1 MSFWGFRHGLFET
14 RKGELEEEIRAHL
27 AMDVQARMER
37 GQSREEAEAAARLE
51 FGNVALVRDVTHRQW
66 GWKWLEWLAQD
77 LRFALRQLRK
87 SPGFTITVIL
97 TLALGIGANTAI
109 FSLTYALLLRSLP
122 IAHPEQ
128 LVQLRLQSSNPNG
141 DSWLSTAFFEQIQ
154 QRQRVFSTMCA
165 WQGDWFTGEQN
176 GDGRIISAA
185 KITGDCLPMLGLR
198 PAAGRL
204 LTPEDEKPGTGTV
217 DISYAYWQTRFHGD
231 PGIVGKTI
239 NLMNPFSQAV
249 PLTVVGVLPNG
260 FQSIQ
265 VADAPSIF
273 IPNQDRKE
281 NSSQNNLIFARL
293 RDGVTPEQAAAQ
305 LAPGYAAWVA
315 SLGSLSKAGTWD
327 ESGWFKKHPRL
338 LVVPSSA
345 GFSPLG
351 MAYKEPLML
360 LQALVGVLLLASCVY
375 LGTLLS
381 ARSIA
386 RRREIAVRSA
396 LGASRGRLIRQLLS
410 ESLLLAFAGSVL
422 GIFFAWSASRFLL
435 TFVQTGAE
443 PSKLAIGPGRD
454 VLLFTL
460 AVATM
465 SVFLWGLLPAMRGSR
480 VSFAADMKG
489 SAGSLLSGERGK
501 RFGRWLVPV
510 QIALSLLI
518 VVVAGLLSTTLV
530 KLLTQNNGYRLRGT
544 VFANTDFPWVMGKD
558 AAGKLPAR
566 IELYRTIL
574 DRLNHIPQID
584 SASIDMIHALAGGA
598 YMDAFSTSAL
608 AGKTGP
614 DSQSIINRIGPRYFE
629 TVGTHVLKGRDF
641 DVSDTQASQP
651 VCILTRGAERHFFPQ
666 GHAIGR
672 MLYDTGAK
680 EPARGLLVVG
690 VVEDTRYNDLRSE
703 APIMVYL
710 DYTQMQEV
718 RPMEFVMK
726 SDDPAAA
733 IASLRDVL
741 RTVAP
746 GVHVTETATM
756 EQEVGASLSRER
768 LLATLSSFFAI
779 LGLLLGAIS
788 LYGVLSYSVN
798 RRTAEIGVRMAL
810 GASQRSVVRLIVG
823 EAAQLVVPGV
833 VVGGFMCVVATRMM
847 RSLLYETKPLD
858 PLATVLSFVAIVLTA
873 LLASWLPAR
882 RASRIDLVQSL
893 RAE

>member
-1 MSFWGFRHGLFET
+1 
-14 RKGELEEEIRAHL
+14 
-27 AMDVQARMER
+27 
-37 GQSREEAEAAARLE
+37 
-51 FGNVALVRDVTHRQW
+51 
-66 GWKWLEWLAQD
+66 
-77 LRFALRQLRK
+77 
-87 SPGFTITVIL
+87 
-97 TLALGIGANTAI
+97 
-109 FSLTYALLLRSLP
+109 
-122 IAHPEQ
+122 
-128 LVQLRLQSSNPNG
+128 
-141 DSWLSTAFFEQIQ
+141 
-154 QRQRVFSTMCA
+154 
-165 WQGDWFTGEQN
+165 
-176 GDGRIISAA
+176 
-185 KITGDCLPMLGLR
+185 
-198 PAAGRL
+198 
-204 LTPEDEKPGTGTV
+204 
-217 DISYAYWQTRFHGD
+217 
-231 PGIVGKTI
+231 
-239 NLMNPFSQAV
+239 
-249 PLTVVGVLPNG
+249 
-260 FQSIQ
+260 
-265 VADAPSIF
+265 
-273 IPNQDRKE
+273 
-281 NSSQNNLIFARL
+281 
-293 RDGVTPEQAAAQ
+293 
-305 LAPGYAAWVA
+305 
-315 SLGSLSKAGTWD
+315 
-327 ESGWFKKHPRL
+327 
-338 LVVPSSA
+338 
-345 GFSPLG
+345 
-351 MAYKEPLML
+351 
-360 LQALVGVLLLASCVY
+360 
-375 LGTLLS
+375 
-381 ARSIA
+381 
-386 RRREIAVRSA
+386 
-396 LGASRGRLIRQLLS
+396 
-410 ESLLLAFAGSVL
+410 
-422 GIFFAWSASRFLL
+422 
-435 TFVQTGAE
+435 
-443 PSKLAIGPGRD
+443 
-454 VLLFTL
+454 
-460 AVATM
+460 
-465 SVFLWGLLPAMRGSR
+465 
-480 VSFAADMKG
+480 
-489 SAGSLLSGERGK
+489 
-501 RFGRWLVPV
+501 
-510 QIALSLLI
+510 
-518 VVVAGLLSTTLV
+518 V

-598 YMDAFSTSAL
+598 YIDAFSTSAL

-641 DVSDTQASQP
+641 DVSDTQTSQP

-680 EPARGLLVVG
+680 DPVRGLQVVG